1 MEYQYEEI
9 KAALLIEKI
18 IEAKVGWKSLFMTA
32 GNRRRMRVIIAIA
45 FFSQWSGNGLLSYC
59 MFFSLVGIAVIEM
72 FSDLAQVLN
81 FIGSKY
87 ATNLSSIRS

>member
-9 KAALLIEKI
+9 KAALLIERI
-18 IEAKVGWKSLFMTA
+18 VEANVGWKSLFMTA

-59 MFFSLVGIAVIEM
+59 MSTNLSGTAVIELPQIWLR
-72 FSDLAQVLN
+72 FSTSLAVSTPK
-81 FIGSKY
+81 ICH
-87 ATNLSSIRS
+87 